1 MKIGLIVVLGLAGL
15 LTFGP
20 IGMIC
25 GVLIG
30 CTASIVGGQ
39 SGPAPTASNDPL
51 LDSAMR
57 KIKAEGDARRARN
70 NDAR

>member
-1 MKIGLIVVLGLAGL
+1 MKIGLIIVLGLAGL
-15 LTFGP
+15 FAFGP

-30 CTASIVGGQ
+30 CTASIIGAN
-39 SGPAPTASNDPL
+39 SGPPKPASNDPL

-70 NDAR
+70 KDAR

>member
-1 MKIGLIVVLGLAGL
+1 MKIGLIIVLGLAGL

-30 CTASIVGGQ
+30 CTASIIGAN
-39 SGPAPTASNDPL
+39 SAAPKPASNDPL

-70 NDAR
+70 KDAR